1 MYINFKYSASKGITP
16 GELLILQMCKQQ
28 MYEDLSIELEKLCL
42 GKQEHLKK
50 YFDAGLVT
58 FVKGKK
64 DDTIWHKARLSPKGK
79 DLLDDIETP
88 EVIDEDI
95 IIFEWLKKVYLKRGK
110 QVGNAKRCKS
120 HIAYFRVNSG
130 IRGNCLAHLAK
141 EFLDDD
147 EQQQWSIRLDY
158 VFFKAPNAFSTRFD
172 LEESKLYKYYSNNK
186 SKFDAE
192 FEKILNK

>member
-1 MYINFKYSASKGITP
+1 MYINFKYSASKNLKIGDIF
-16 GELLILQMCKQQ
+16 ILQMCKQQ
-28 MYEDLSIELEKLCL
+28 MYEDLSIELEGLCSGSGKLL
-42 GKQEHLKK
+42 EKL
-50 YFDAGLVT
+50 FDKGYLHII
-58 FVKGKK
+58 KGKK
-64 DDTIWHKARLSPKGK
+64 DDTIWHKARLSAKGK
-79 DLLDDIETP
+79 ELLDDIETP

-95 IIFEWLKKVYLKRGK
+95 VIFEWLKKVYLKREK
-110 QVGNAKRCKS
+110 LVGNAKKCKS
-120 HIAYFRVNSG
+120 YISFFRVNSG

-141 EFLDDD
+141 AFLDDD

-186 SKFDAE
+186 AKFDAE